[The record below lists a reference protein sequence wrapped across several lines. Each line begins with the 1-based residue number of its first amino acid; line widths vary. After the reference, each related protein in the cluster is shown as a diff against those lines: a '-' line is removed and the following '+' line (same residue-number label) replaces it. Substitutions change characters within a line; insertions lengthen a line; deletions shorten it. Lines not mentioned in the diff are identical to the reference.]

1 MTEKQISLGDLLF
14 NLMKIKDYYQ
24 SELNKENKELSRY
37 IKDLEKR
44 KEKKVEIDIN
54 QTEID
59 TKDFWKKLILTVID
73 ELLKKINSRKT
84 RISEFSEIKADLE
97 KTKEDIPYDNPEIE
111 TLRSYYEE
119 DLKKYRDQIK
129 EKIDIEKFTN
139 KRFWLGLL
147 IGFILGILAS
157 VVFWLIQIF
166 IIK

>member
-84 RISEFSEIKADLE
+84 RISEFSEIKSDLE
-97 KTKEDIPYDNPEIE
+97 KTKEDIPYDNPEIG
-111 TLRSYYEE
+111 TLQSYYEE
-119 DLKKYRDQIK
+119 HLKRYRDQIK
-129 EKIDIEKFTN
+129 EKIDIEKFN
-139 KRFWLGLL
+139 SKRFWLGLL
-147 IGFILGILAS
+147 IGFIYNLG
-157 VVFWLIQIF
+157 
-166 IIK
+166 